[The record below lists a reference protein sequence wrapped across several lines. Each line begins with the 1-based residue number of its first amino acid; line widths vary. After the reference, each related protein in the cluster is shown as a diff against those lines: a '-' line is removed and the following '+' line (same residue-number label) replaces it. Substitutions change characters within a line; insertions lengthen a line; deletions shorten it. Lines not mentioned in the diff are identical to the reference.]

1 MKNILSQKVSIING
15 IGPKYEKYLNNL
27 GIITIRDLFY
37 YIPYDY
43 EDRRYSTSLSDIKL
57 NEKNL
62 IKVKITKELKTIR
75 TRKKMT
81 ILTTEG
87 QDATGKIEI
96 KWFNQ
101 NYLKSKIKKGKT
113 YFLYGVIK
121 KNIGI
126 FNIVNPEFSLKLGDN
141 LGNIY
146 PKYSLTKGLTNNFI
160 IKIIKRTFNLYFKEV
175 QEIIP
180 YELLKKYGLISRIE
194 ALKNI
199 HYPKEF
205 KVLKKSIEYVEIEK
219 LILMQIAFEKRKK
232 IIKSKKSKSLKIN
245 KDMKKIIKRLP
256 FKLTIYQQKVFKEIT
271 DDMKKETSMNRL
283 LQGDVGSGKTVI
295 AFLTLI
301 NVSLK
306 GYQGALMVP
315 TEVLAKQHFNKFNEL
330 FGYLDIEVDVL
341 YSSLNA
347 RKKKEILNKIQSGE
361 TSIVIGTHSLIQKSV
376 NYKNLVYIITDE
388 QHRFG
393 VDQRASLATKGN
405 YPHNLVM
412 SATPIPRTLALII
425 YNDLDVSTIDK
436 NPPGR
441 KKVKTYIINRKD
453 KSKVYKFLQSKIYSG
468 QQAYIVSPI
477 IEESDKLEN
486 INSAQKIF
494 NNFIKSN
501 FKEEEI
507 CLLHGK
513 MNTQESD
520 LIIKKFTDGKCK
532 VLISTTV
539 IEVGVDIP
547 NATIMIIINAERF
560 GLAQLHQLR
569 GRVGR
574 GDKQSYCF
582 LVSDSDKEKSIKR
595 LNILGKTTNGFE
607 IAKEDLKLRG
617 PGEFLGTKQS
627 GIQEEFLKFEME
639 SIDTSKEMKDIIMK
653 KNNSNDK
660 KYDTIIDEAIE
671 IYKDR
676 IKIY

>member
-1 MKNILSQKVSIING
+1 MKNILNQKVSIING

-43 EDRRYSTSLSDIKL
+43 EDRRYPKLLSDIKL

-62 IKVKITKELKTIR
+62 IKVKITKELKIIR

-81 ILTTEG
+81 ILTTKG
-87 QDATGKIEI
+87 QDSTREIEI

-101 NYLKSKIKKGKT
+101 KYLKNKIKKGKT
-113 YFLYGVIK
+113 YYFYGIIK

-126 FNIVNPEFSLKLGDN
+126 LNIVNPEFSLKLGDN

-160 IKIIKRTFNLYFKEV
+160 IKIVKRTFNLYFKEV
-175 QEIIP
+175 KEIIP
-180 YELLKKYGLISRIE
+180 PELLKKYGLISRME

-205 KVLKKSIEYVEIEK
+205 KVLKKSIDYIEIEK
-219 LILMQIAFEKRKK
+219 LILMQIAFEKKKK
-232 IIKSKKSKSLKIN
+232 IIKSNKSKGLNLKNDIRN
-245 KDMKKIIKRLP
+245 IIKRLP
-256 FKLTIYQQKVFKEIT
+256 FKLTEYQQKVFKEIT

-283 LQGDVGSGKTVI
+283 LQGDVGSGKTII

-301 NVSLK
+301 NVSLQ

-330 FGYLDIEVDVL
+330 FGYLGIKVDVL
-341 YSSLNA
+341 YSSLNEK
-347 RKKKEILNKIQSGE
+347 KKKEILNTLQSGE
-361 TSIVIGTHSLIQKSV
+361 TSIVIGTHSLIQKSI
-376 NYKNLVYIITDE
+376 NYRNLVYIITDE

-393 VDQRASLATKGN
+393 VDQRASLATKGKH
-405 YPHNLVM
+405 PHILVM

-441 KKVKTYIINRKD
+441 KKVKTYIIDKKNKGKVYNFL
-453 KSKVYKFLQSKIYSG
+453 KSKVYSG

-486 INSAQKIF
+486 INSAKKIF

-501 FKEEEI
+501 FKKEEI
-507 CLLHGK
+507 CLLHGR
-513 MNTQESD
+513 MSTQESD

-532 VLISTTV
+532 ILISTTV

-574 GDKQSYCF
+574 GEKQSYCF
-582 LVSDSDKEKSIKR
+582 LISDSDKENSIKR
-595 LNILGKTTNGFE
+595 LNILEKTNNGFE

-627 GIQEEFLKFEME
+627 GVLEEFLKFNIE
-639 SIDTSKEMKDIIMK
+639 SIDISKEMKDIIIK
-653 KNNSNDK
+653 KSNSNDK
-660 KYDTIIDEAIE
+660 KYDTIINEAID

-676 IKIY
+676 IKIS